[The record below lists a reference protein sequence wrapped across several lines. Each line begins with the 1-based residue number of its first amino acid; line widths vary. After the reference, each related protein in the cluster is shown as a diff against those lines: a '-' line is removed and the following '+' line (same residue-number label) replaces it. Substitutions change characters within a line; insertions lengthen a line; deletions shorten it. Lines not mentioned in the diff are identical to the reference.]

1 MRTKPTIAGLQR
13 EVETLKETVAQKDAT
28 IKALKDNDLHVRMK
42 LSELL
47 DATYSEKPYTIKQR
61 FNAYSYPGEKKE
73 KQPQDWLGIAFLIG
87 ELRADANY
95 SCVIEARE
103 SFRRES
109 QYKSETIN
117 RLVKVLQENGLTF
130 DFNERNDNER

>member
-13 EVETLKETVAQKDAT
+13 EVETLKETVAQRDAT
-28 IKALKDNDLHVRMK
+28 IKALKDNDLHVRTK

-47 DATYSEKPYTIKQR
+47 DAFKHEYETNVFGQR
-61 FNAYSYPGEKKE
+61 LRSGEATKV
-73 KQPQDWLGIAFLIG
+73 PQDWLGIAFLIG

>member
-13 EVETLKETVAQKDAT
+13 EVDTLRVYAADKDRE
-28 IKALKDNDLHVRMK
+28 IKALKDNDLHIRTK
-42 LSELL
+42 LTELL
-47 DATYSEKPYTIKQR
+47 DAFKHEYETDVFGQR
-61 FNAYSYPGEKKE
+61 RGSGASTKI
-73 KQPQDWLGIAFLIG
+73 PQDWLGIAFLIG

-109 QYKSETIN
+109 QHRAETIN
-117 RLVKVLQENGLTF
+117 RLVKVLQENGIAF